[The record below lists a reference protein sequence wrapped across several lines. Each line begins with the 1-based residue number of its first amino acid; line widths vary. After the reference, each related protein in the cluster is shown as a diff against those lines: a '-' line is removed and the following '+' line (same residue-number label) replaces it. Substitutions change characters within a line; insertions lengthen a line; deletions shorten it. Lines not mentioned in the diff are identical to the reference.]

1 MPSWNDHVRPRL
13 ARLQLSPAREAEIV
27 EELSQHLDQRF
38 EELLA
43 KGQSVEE
50 ASRLAIEELLEPDAL
65 ANHMRTLR
73 QAHVPP
79 PIAPGAPQSS
89 LIRDLGQDVR
99 YAVRTLRKQP
109 AFAMTAIL
117 TLALGIGVNSAI
129 FALVDAT
136 LLRPLPYPAGDRLVM
151 LSETTST
158 SRSNVSPVNMADW
171 NDRSRTF
178 EAFGGFAPNVGG
190 MVMTG
195 ADGNAETVPR
205 QWVSSGLFDALGVKA
220 IAGRTFLPS
229 DDAKRANAVVLSEG
243 FWRTR
248 FNADP
253 SVVGRDIRLDGTP
266 FTVVGIVPKDFQLL
280 SPSSMWAM
288 RTIPRVPQARRA
300 YIWTAVG
307 RMKPGVTVEAARADL
322 SAVADGLARE
332 FPETNK
338 GRGVAV
344 ESLHDALIGSDLR
357 LTSMLFLGVVGVVLL
372 MCCANVAN
380 LLLARATSRAR
391 ELAVRSALGASRR
404 RVIQQL
410 LTESLLLSCVGAIV
424 GGGLGAIILR
434 AAPSVIPDGLLPA
447 AVTITFD
454 IRVIAFCVVTAL
466 LVGLLFGLAP
476 AWHATGFASSRVMAS
491 DSRAVIGRGGGIR
504 GLLVVAEVS
513 TAVLLLFGA
522 GLLLRTL
529 LAVETVDRGY
539 KADRV
544 LTMMV
549 DPLGSSYPT
558 PEALLRFFD
567 SIEREIRSTPT
578 VGDVAWASTLPLGE
592 SEPVLF
598 EIVGDAPLDE
608 HERPTADYQII
619 SSSYFKT
626 IDLPIVVGRAFDDR
640 DAQKTTAVCIVSES
654 FVRHYLQGRSPIG
667 MRVGMRPAGSP
678 QTPPIV
684 REIVGVARTVK
695 GRPDELQDRIQ
706 LYVPLA
712 QRPLDDMYVLVR
724 PSVGDAESLVPSVR
738 AAIGRIDKEQLVSVR
753 DVMTLDD
760 VASVAT
766 ARHRFRAVL
775 VSGFAGLAMLLAMV
789 GVFGILA
796 YAVQQHARDFGVRR
810 ALGATTGDV
819 LRHVAGSASR
829 VIGTGVV
836 IGLVLSTIWGR
847 LLATMLF
854 GVQPLDPMTFASVL
868 IVVVL
873 TAALSA
879 AAPAWRATRID
890 PMDALRAD

>member
-1 MPSWNDHVRPRL
+1 
-13 ARLQLSPAREAEIV
+13 
-27 EELSQHLDQRF
+27 
-38 EELLA
+38 
-43 KGQSVEE
+43 
-50 ASRLAIEELLEPDAL
+50 
-65 ANHMRTLR
+65 
-73 QAHVPP
+73 
-79 PIAPGAPQSS
+79 
-89 LIRDLGQDVR
+89 
-99 YAVRTLRKQP
+99 
-109 AFAMTAIL
+109 
-117 TLALGIGVNSAI
+117 
-129 FALVDAT
+129 
-136 LLRPLPYPAGDRLVM
+136 
-151 LSETTST
+151 
-158 SRSNVSPVNMADW
+158 
-171 NDRSRTF
+171 
-178 EAFGGFAPNVGG
+178 
-190 MVMTG
+190 
-195 ADGNAETVPR
+195 
-205 QWVSSGLFDALGVKA
+205 
-220 IAGRTFLPS
+220 
-229 DDAKRANAVVLSEG
+229 
-243 FWRTR
+243 
-248 FNADP
+248 
-253 SVVGRDIRLDGTP
+253 
-266 FTVVGIVPKDFQLL
+266 
-280 SPSSMWAM
+280 MWAL
-288 RTIPRVPQARRA
+288 RSIPRIPQARRA

-307 RMKPGVTVEAARADL
+307 RMKPGVTVEGARADL
-322 SAVADGLARE
+322 STVADGLARE
-332 FPETNK
+332 FPETNT
-338 GRGVAV
+338 GRGVAI
-344 ESLHDALIGSDLR
+344 EPLHDALIGSDLR

-410 LTESLLLSCVGAIV
+410 LTESLLLSCVGAV
-424 GGGLGAIILR
+424 AGAGLGAMILR
-434 AAPSVIPDGLLPA
+434 AAPSVIPAGLLPA

-454 IRVIAFCVVTAL
+454 MRVIAFCVVTAL

-476 AWHATGFASSRVMAS
+476 AWHATGVASSRVMAS
-491 DSRAVIGRGGGIR
+491 DSRAVIGRGGRIR

-529 LAVETVDRGY
+529 LAVVTVDRGY
-539 KADRV
+539 QADRV

-567 SIEREIRSTPT
+567 SVEHEIRSIPT
-578 VGDVAWASTLPLGE
+578 VFNVAWASTLPLGE
-592 SEPVLF
+592 SEPVVF
-598 EIVGDAPLDE
+598 EIIGDPPLTE

-619 SSSYFKT
+619 SPAYFQT
-626 IDLPIVVGRAFDDR
+626 IDLPIAAGRPFDDR
-640 DAQKTTAVCIVSES
+640 DGQKTTAVCIVSES
-654 FVRHYLQGRSPIG
+654 FVRHYLNGRSAVG
-667 MRVGMRPAGSP
+667 MRVGIRPSDSP
-678 QTPPIV
+678 QVPPVV

-706 LYVPLA
+706 VYVPVA

-738 AAIGRIDKEQLVSVR
+738 AAIGRVDKEQLVSVR

-775 VSGFAGLAMLLAMV
+775 VTMFAGLAMVLAMV

-796 YAVQQHARDFGVRR
+796 FAVQQHARDFGVRR

-819 LRHVAGSASR
+819 LRLVAGSAIR
-829 VIGTGVV
+829 VIGTGAV

-854 GVQPLDPMTFASVL
+854 GVRPLDPMTFASVL

-873 TAALSA
+873 TAVLSA

-890 PMDALRAD
+890 PAAALRGE